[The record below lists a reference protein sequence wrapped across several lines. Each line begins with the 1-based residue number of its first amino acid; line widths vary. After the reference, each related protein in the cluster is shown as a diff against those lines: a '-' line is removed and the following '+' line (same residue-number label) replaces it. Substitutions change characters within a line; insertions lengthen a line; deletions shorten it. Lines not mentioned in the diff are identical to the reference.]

1 MSERTAA
8 EAMLDFERMLD
19 RMLADGPDRRLSD
32 DVLQKMFTIAVR
44 RFSRRYEEAPGLA
57 PLLPEHVNA
66 TDVSTSCIEML
77 HVVDLEVFE
86 LTFWGSRHAAHRG

>member
-1 MSERTAA
+1 MSEGLSD
-8 EAMLDFERMLD
+8 EAMVSLERMLD
-19 RMLADGPDRRLSD
+19 RILADGPDARISD

-44 RFSRRYEEAPGLA
+44 RYSRRYEEGGGLP
-57 PLLPEHVNA
+57 PLLEGHVNA

-86 LTFWGSRHAAHRG
+86 LSFWGSKHAARRG